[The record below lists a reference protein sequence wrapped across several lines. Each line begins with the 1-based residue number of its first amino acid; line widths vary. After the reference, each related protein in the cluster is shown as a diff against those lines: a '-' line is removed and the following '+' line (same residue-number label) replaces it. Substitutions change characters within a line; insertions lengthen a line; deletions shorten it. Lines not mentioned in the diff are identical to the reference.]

1 MKEEVKIMGNSKVIE
16 KLNTISTLINEIV
29 SLLKEEKNVPAEE
42 AKTISFEDFK
52 SELIDYARDGLSNE
66 IRDVIEKH
74 GVNKISE
81 LKPDQ
86 YEEVL
91 AEVRGIANG
100 RK

>member
-1 MKEEVKIMGNSKVIE
+1 MTNSKVIE
-16 KLNTISTLINEIV
+16 KLNAISVLLNEII
-29 SLLKEEKNVPAEE
+29 SLLKEEKNAPAEE
-42 AKTISFEDFK
+42 TKTISFEDFK
-52 SELIDYARDGLSNE
+52 SELIDYARDGLSSE

-81 LKPDQ
+81 LKPNQ

-91 AEVRGIANG
+91 IEVRGIANG

>member
-1 MKEEVKIMGNSKVIE
+1 MTNSKVIE
-16 KLNTISTLINEIV
+16 KLNAISTLINEII
-29 SLLKEEKNVPAEE
+29 SLLKEDENVPVEE
-42 AKTISFEDFK
+42 VKTISFEEFK
-52 SELIDYARDGLSNE
+52 SELIDFARDGLSNE

>member
-1 MKEEVKIMGNSKVIE
+1 MTNSKVIE
-16 KLNTISTLINEIV
+16 KLNAISFLLNEII
-29 SLLKEEKNVPAEE
+29 SILKEEKNVPVEE
-42 AKTISFEDFK
+42 VKTISFEDFK

-81 LKPDQ
+81 LKPNQ

-91 AEVRGIANG
+91 VEVRGIANG

>member
-1 MKEEVKIMGNSKVIE
+1 MGNSKVIE
-16 KLNTISTLINEIV
+16 ELNTISTLINEIV
-29 SLLKEEKNVPAEE
+29 SLLKEEKNVPTEE

>member
-1 MKEEVKIMGNSKVIE
+1 MGNSKVIE
-16 KLNTISTLINEIV
+16 KLNAISTLINEII
-29 SLLKEEKNVPAEE
+29 SLLKEEKSAPIEE
-42 AKTISFEDFK
+42 GKTISFEDFK
-52 SELIDYARDGLSNE
+52 SELIDFARDGLSNE

-81 LKPDQ
+81 LKPNQ

-91 AEVRGIANG
+91 AEIRGIANG

>member
-1 MKEEVKIMGNSKVIE
+1 MSNSKVIE
-16 KLNTISTLINEIV
+16 KLNAISTHINEII
-29 SLLKEEKNVPAEE
+29 SLLKEEEDAPIEE
-42 AKTISFEDFK
+42 IKTISFEDFK

-81 LKPDQ
+81 LKPSQ

>member
-1 MKEEVKIMGNSKVIE
+1 MSNSKVIE
-16 KLNTISTLINEIV
+16 KLNTISTLINEII
-29 SLLKEEKNVPAEE
+29 SLLKEEKNAPIEE
-42 AKTISFEDFK
+42 TKTISFEDFK

-81 LKPDQ
+81 LKPNQ

>member
-1 MKEEVKIMGNSKVIE
+1 MSNSKVIE
-16 KLNTISTLINEIV
+16 KLNTISTLINEII
-29 SLLKEEKNVPAEE
+29 SLLKEEKNAPIEKT
-42 AKTISFEDFK
+42 KTISFEDFK

-81 LKPDQ
+81 LKPNQ

>member
-1 MKEEVKIMGNSKVIE
+1 MTNSKVIE
-16 KLNTISTLINEIV
+16 KLNVISTLINEII
-29 SLLKEEKNVPAEE
+29 SLLKEEKNAPAEE
-42 AKTISFEDFK
+42 TKTISFEDFK

-81 LKPDQ
+81 LKPNQ

-91 AEVRGIANG
+91 AEIRGIANG

>member
-1 MKEEVKIMGNSKVIE
+1 MTNSKVIE
-16 KLNTISTLINEIV
+16 KLNAISVLLNEII
-29 SLLKEEKNVPAEE
+29 SLLKEEKSAPIEE
-42 AKTISFEDFK
+42 TKTISFEDFK

-74 GVNKISE
+74 GVKKISE
-81 LKPDQ
+81 LKPNQ

>member
-1 MKEEVKIMGNSKVIE
+1 MTNSKVIE
-16 KLNTISTLINEIV
+16 KLNAISVLLNEII
-29 SLLKEEKNVPAEE
+29 SLLKEEKSASIEE
-42 AKTISFEDFK
+42 TKTISFEDFK

-81 LKPDQ
+81 LKPNQ

>member
-1 MKEEVKIMGNSKVIE
+1 MGNSKVIE

-29 SLLKEEKNVPAEE
+29 SLLKEEKNVPTEE

>member
-1 MKEEVKIMGNSKVIE
+1 MSNSKVIE
-16 KLNTISTLINEIV
+16 KLNAISTLINEII
-29 SLLKEEKNVPAEE
+29 SLLKEEKSAPVEE

-66 IRDVIEKH
+66 IRDVIEKR

-81 LKPDQ
+81 LKPNQ

-91 AEVRGIANG
+91 TEVRGIANG

>member
-1 MKEEVKIMGNSKVIE
+1 MTNSKVIE
-16 KLNTISTLINEIV
+16 KLNAISVLLNEII
-29 SLLKEEKNVPAEE
+29 SLLKEEKSAPIEE
-42 AKTISFEDFK
+42 TKTISFEDFK
-52 SELIDYARDGLSNE
+52 SELIDYARDGLSSE

-81 LKPDQ
+81 LKPNQ

>member
-1 MKEEVKIMGNSKVIE
+1 MPNSKVIE
-16 KLNTISTLINEIV
+16 KLNAISTLLNEII
-29 SLLKEEKNVPAEE
+29 SMLKEEKNVPVEE

-81 LKPDQ
+81 LKPSQ

>member
-1 MKEEVKIMGNSKVIE
+1 MTNSKVIE
-16 KLNTISTLINEIV
+16 KLNASSTLINEII
-29 SLLKEEKNVPAEE
+29 SLLKEEKNAPAEE
-42 AKTISFEDFK
+42 TKTISFEDFK

-81 LKPDQ
+81 LKPNQ

-91 AEVRGIANG
+91 AEIRGIANG

>member
-1 MKEEVKIMGNSKVIE
+1 MSNSKVIE
-16 KLNTISTLINEIV
+16 KLNAISTLINEII
-29 SLLKEEKNVPAEE
+29 SLLKEEKSDSVEE
-42 AKTISFEDFK
+42 VKTISFEDFK
-52 SELIDYARDGLSNE
+52 GELIDYARDGLSNE

-81 LKPDQ
+81 LKPNQ

-91 AEVRGIANG
+91 NEVRGIANG

>member
-1 MKEEVKIMGNSKVIE
+1 MANSKVIE
-16 KLNTISTLINEIV
+16 KLNAISTLINEII
-29 SLLKEEKNVPAEE
+29 SLLKEEENAPVEE
-42 AKTISFEDFK
+42 VKTISFEEFK
-52 SELIDYARDGLSNE
+52 SELIDFARDGLSNE

-81 LKPDQ
+81 LKPNQ

-91 AEVRGIANG
+91 SEVRGIANG

>member
-1 MKEEVKIMGNSKVIE
+1 MTNSKVIE
-16 KLNTISTLINEIV
+16 KMNAISVLLNEII
-29 SLLKEEKNVPAEE
+29 SLLKEEKNVPVEE
-42 AKTISFEDFK
+42 TKTISFEDFK

-81 LKPDQ
+81 LKPSQ

-91 AEVRGIANG
+91 TEVRGIANG

>member
-1 MKEEVKIMGNSKVIE
+1 MTNSKVIE
-16 KLNTISTLINEIV
+16 KLNAISTLINEII
-29 SLLKEEKNVPAEE
+29 SLLKEEKNAPAEE
-42 AKTISFEDFK
+42 TKTISFEDFK

-81 LKPDQ
+81 LKPNQ

-91 AEVRGIANG
+91 AEIRGIANG

>member
-1 MKEEVKIMGNSKVIE
+1 MANSKVIE
-16 KLNTISTLINEIV
+16 KLNAISTLINEII
-29 SLLKEEKNVPAEE
+29 SLLKEEKSAPVEE
-42 AKTISFEDFK
+42 IKTISFEDFK

-91 AEVRGIANG
+91 TEVRGIANG

>member
-1 MKEEVKIMGNSKVIE
+1 MSNSKVIV
-16 KLNTISTLINEIV
+16 KLNTISTLINEII
-29 SLLKEEKNVPAEE
+29 SLLKEEKKAPIEE
-42 AKTISFEDFK
+42 TKTISFEEFK

-81 LKPDQ
+81 LKPNQ

>member
-1 MKEEVKIMGNSKVIE
+1 MTNSKVIE
-16 KLNTISTLINEIV
+16 KLNAISVLLNEII
-29 SLLKEEKNVPAEE
+29 SLLKKEKSAPIEET
-42 AKTISFEDFK
+42 KTISFEDFK

-81 LKPDQ
+81 LKPNQ

>member
-1 MKEEVKIMGNSKVIE
+1 MTNSKVIE
-16 KLNTISTLINEIV
+16 KLNAISVLLNEII
-29 SLLKEEKNVPAEE
+29 SLSKEEKSAPIEE
-42 AKTISFEDFK
+42 TKTISFEDFK

-81 LKPDQ
+81 LKPNQ

-91 AEVRGIANG
+91 AEVRGIVNG

>member
-1 MKEEVKIMGNSKVIE
+1 MTNSKVIE
-16 KLNTISTLINEIV
+16 KLNAISVLLNEII
-29 SLLKEEKNVPAEE
+29 SLLKEEKSAPIEE
-42 AKTISFEDFK
+42 TKAISFEDFK

-81 LKPDQ
+81 LKPNQ

-91 AEVRGIANG
+91 TEVRGIANG

>member
-1 MKEEVKIMGNSKVIE
+1 MTNSKVTE
-16 KLNTISTLINEIV
+16 KLNAISVLLNEII
-29 SLLKEEKNVPAEE
+29 SLLKEEKSAPIEE
-42 AKTISFEDFK
+42 TKTISFEDFK

-81 LKPDQ
+81 LKPNQ

>member
-1 MKEEVKIMGNSKVIE
+1 MTNSKVIE
-16 KLNTISTLINEIV
+16 KLNAISTLINEII
-29 SLLKEEKNVPAEE
+29 SLLKEEKNAPAEE
-42 AKTISFEDFK
+42 TKTISFEDFK

-66 IRDVIEKH
+66 IRDVIEKN

-81 LKPDQ
+81 LKPNQ

-91 AEVRGIANG
+91 AEIRGIANG